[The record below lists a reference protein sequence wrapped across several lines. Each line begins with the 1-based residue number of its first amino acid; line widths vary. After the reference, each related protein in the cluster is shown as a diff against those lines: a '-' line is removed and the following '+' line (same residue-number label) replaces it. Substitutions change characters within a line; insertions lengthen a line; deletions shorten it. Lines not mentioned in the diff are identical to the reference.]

1 MQVLFI
7 LRFYHPEK
15 TDKIDRLIHASSSK
29 MAVIIKMSSVVKQ
42 LLHALKLFRVTAGC
56 IHSFRIL
63 SKETFRIMYPKYSV
77 FGYDPKNPSPLWII
91 WINNPFF
98 DFSKDISV
106 FGLKIRIWILVKK
119 RSLNFNWSDKNEDKE
134 LTQLLWNKFKVSDI
148 SSLNFIRLLRVLFS
162 SQ

>member
-7 LRFYHPEK
+7 FRFYHPEK

-29 MAVIIKMSSVVKQ
+29 MAVKMSSVVKQ

-77 FGYDPKNPSPLWII
+77 FGYDPKNPPPLWII
-91 WINNPFF
+91 WINNPVF
-98 DFSKDISV
+98 DFSKETIY
-106 FGLKIRIWILVKK
+106 
-119 RSLNFNWSDKNEDKE
+119 
-134 LTQLLWNKFKVSDI
+134 
-148 SSLNFIRLLRVLFS
+148 LFS
-162 SQ
+162 D